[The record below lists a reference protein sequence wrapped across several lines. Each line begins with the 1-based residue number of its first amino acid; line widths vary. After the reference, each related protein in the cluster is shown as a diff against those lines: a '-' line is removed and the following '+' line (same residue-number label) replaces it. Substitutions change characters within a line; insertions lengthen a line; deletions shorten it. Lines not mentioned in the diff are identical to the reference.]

1 MGNEFASDEKTAS
14 TGLMPR
20 RLGHVNLFVSDLERS
35 MAFYENVAGFHEIF
49 REPDI
54 QAGFLSNG
62 NTHHDFGLIQTSAVD
77 RVDKTGKVL
86 IAASQRGREP
96 GLNHLGFEMSNQREL
111 VLAYQK
117 LKQAGANVGRTVDH

>member
-1 MGNEFASDEKTAS
+1 MDPMQSLATAS
-14 TGLMPR
+14 AVLKPR

-62 NTHHDFGLIQTSAVD
+62 NTHHDFGLIQTPDVD
-77 RVDKTGKVL
+77 RVDKNGKVL
-86 IAASQRGREP
+86 IAASQRGRTA
-96 GLNHLGFEMSNQREL
+96 GLNASAR
-111 VLAYQK
+111 LAPS
-117 LKQAGANVGRTVDH
+117 GVT